1 MKPNEVDEA
10 VAEQGFFGGLLTLNR
25 FDRRDEELIRRLAEI
40 ASSRNALISE
50 QDLQVLNRVSG
61 TNFFIMQM
69 LVCEVIPLL
78 KSAPSEV
85 MGLAELFVEKGGEDL
100 AANQPNAAFREWCAS
115 DSRRADDVIA
125 SAREGDALAIRH
137 LVFALEAKRD
147 FQEAFRSA
155 EADGAERTA
164 GVLAL
169 SRMLLSQEEAER
181 ALAHIL
187 KLADATEAGEG
198 AGFLTA
204 AIDIAAKHPGLDR
217 RELARSL
224 DQISESNTPLAIHF
238 LATALHGQS
247 KEMTAPEVQ
256 SCLEGILRVDPK
268 NKGTV
273 REIDWALANLWEA
286 DPVEAGHAGKALI
299 ALSEGEIGSEE
310 LNSFFAAIEN
320 GDRRQLARLATD
332 WLMDGEFHVCS
343 TLTSLFSEI
352 NRTTPCV
359 DVFPDDLPSNA
370 VDQIFLC
377 RKAIGYLFISP
388 MTVASWCVAVLRR
401 DDAEAASEVADLL
414 FDPLLL
420 NYGGTLKDW
429 LEEVVK
435 ADAPG
440 IDAIASALSRA
451 ESLWQGA
458 EAARAVVELVPPASH
473 RALVRFQEAEE
484 ANQIQ
489 VRAREKSIFAKL
501 VTTQTLLYGDQS
513 SFSRRDRDGNRST
526 QVVKMAEISVR
537 SELPKGIVFDPVGTE
552 WLLDI
557 YRLEQR
563 KFG

>member
-10 VAEQGFFGGLLTLNR
+10 VAEQGFFGALLMLNR
-25 FDRRDEELIRRLAEI
+25 SDRRDEELIRRLAEI

-61 TNFFIMQM
+61 TNFFMMQM

-238 LATALHGQS
+238 LATALHGHS

-256 SCLEGILRVDPK
+256 SCLKGILRVDPK

-343 TLTSLFSEI
+343 ALTSLFSEI

-388 MTVASWCVAVLRR
+388 MTAASWCVAVLRR

-435 ADAPG
+435 VDAPG
-440 IDAIASALSRA
+440 TDAIASALSRA
-451 ESLWQGA
+451 ESLCQGA

-552 WLLDI
+552 WLLDT

>member
-1 MKPNEVDEA
+1 MKPNEVDDA
-10 VAEQGFFGGLLTLNR
+10 VAELGFFGALLMLNR
-25 FDRRDEELIRRLAEI
+25 SDRRDEALIQRLAEV

-50 QDLQVLNRVSG
+50 QDMEVLQRVSG
-61 TNFFIMQM
+61 ANFFMIQI
-69 LVCEVIPLL
+69 LICEVIPLL

-85 MGLAELFVEKGGEDL
+85 MGLVELLVERGGEDL
-100 AANQPNAAFREWCAS
+100 AANQPNVAFREWCAS

-125 SAREGDALAIRH
+125 SARDGDSLAIRH
-137 LVFALEAKRD
+137 LVFALEAKCD
-147 FQEAFRSA
+147 VQEAFRSA

-187 KLADATEAGEG
+187 KLVDATEAGEG

-217 RELARSL
+217 SELAKSL

-238 LATALHGQS
+238 MATALHGHS
-247 KEMTAPEVQ
+247 KEMTDSEVQ
-256 SCLEGILRVDPK
+256 SCLKGILLVDPK

-273 REIDWALANLWEA
+273 REIDWALAQLWDS
-286 DPVEAGHAGKALI
+286 DPVRAGHAAKTLI
-299 ALSEGEIGSEE
+299 AHSEGEIGSEE

-332 WLMDGEFHVCS
+332 WLMGGEFHVCS
-343 TLTSLFSEI
+343 ALTSIFSEI
-352 NRTTPCV
+352 NRSTPCV
-359 DVFPDDLPSNA
+359 DVFPEDLPLNA
-370 VDQIFLC
+370 IDQIFLC

-388 MTVASWCVAVLRR
+388 MTAASWCVSVLRR

-435 ADAPG
+435 VDAPG
-440 IDAIASALSRA
+440 TAAIASALSRA
-451 ESLWQGA
+451 KSLWQGA

-537 SELPKGIVFDPVGTE
+537 SELPKGIFFDPVGTE
-552 WLLDI
+552 WLLDTF
-557 YRLEQR
+557 RREQWTV
-563 KFG
+563 G